1 MKNFFAILAFSL
13 FPFISFSQS
22 NFQPGYIVNNQG
34 DTLKGYIDY
43 KERNVNP
50 VKVVFKPQL
59 DRSSQVFT
67 INDCAA
73 YGVHQFET
81 FQRFV
86 VNISESRENN
96 GNLSHGLD
104 TSVRRDTVFLK
115 VLQSGENVILYAY
128 QDVVK
133 KRFYML
139 DKYNKTPEEL
149 KRNIYIRDGNRPV
162 VVTDNQFVRQL
173 QDIKRRNN
181 TNKALDE
188 GKWMDIRYLESD
200 LTQVAAEINEQE
212 IVKAGLAA
220 TRFFIGGGLNVSKA
234 KYSGENALAG
244 DGAVNKTSY
253 LPFLTVG
260 IDMFAN
266 PAIKKI
272 IYRAELSFL
281 MGKYEM
287 LNAINV
293 GSGKNGGSINAE
305 HVFDQYTA
313 QLTPQVIFNMY
324 NTNKLKFFTSAGL
337 SFNLSHYGK
346 NTGKNIPTYNNYRE
360 IIIINGEDLVELIN
374 FNFSARLHA
383 GLVPNKRLEIS
394 AGYHL
399 PSAITQYGPYNI
411 VIQRLTF
418 GVNFLINKD

>member
-1 MKNFFAILAFSL
+1 MSK
-13 FPFISFSQS
+13 
-22 NFQPGYIVNNQG
+22 
-34 DTLKGYIDY
+34 
-43 KERNVNP
+43 
-50 VKVVFKPQL
+50 
-59 DRSSQVFT
+59 
-67 INDCAA
+67 
-73 YGVHQFET
+73 
-81 FQRFV
+81 
-86 VNISESRENN
+86 ENN
-96 GNLSHGLD
+96 TNPYHGLD
-104 TSVRRDTVFLK
+104 TSLRRDTVFLK

-128 QDVVK
+128 QDLLK
-133 KRFYML
+133 KRFYIL

-181 TNKALDE
+181 PDKAIDE

-200 LTQVAAEINEQE
+200 LTKVAAAINKQE
-212 IVKAGLAA
+212 IVQSKFAA
-220 TRFFIGGGLNVSKA
+220 TRFFIGAGLNISKA

-253 LPFLTVG
+253 LPFLAVG
-260 IDMFAN
+260 IDLFAN

-287 LNAINV
+287 FNAVDI
-293 GSGKNGGSINAE
+293 GSSKNGEVIKAE
-305 HVFDQYTA
+305 HVFNQYTA
-313 QLTPQVIFNMY
+313 QLTPQMIFNLY
-324 NTNKLKFFTSAGL
+324 NTNKLKFFASAGL
-337 SFNLSHYGK
+337 SLNLSNYGK
-346 NTGKNIPTYNNYRE
+346 NTGKNIPTVNDHGDV
-360 IIIINGEDLVELIN
+360 IIINGDDHVELIN
-374 FNFSARLHA
+374 FNYSARVNA
-383 GLVPNKRLEIS
+383 GLVLNNRLELS

-399 PSAITQYGPYNI
+399 PSAVTQYLAYNI